1 MAVAGNFLV
10 FASGNSVSTYQIDAA
25 SGGLTK
31 AGSATISNAT
41 AVAADANNVYVAGD
55 LMPAG
60 SGTGIYG
67 FALAGNG
74 SLTTLAG
81 SPTFFDGSCFFC
93 DTPLVLAVNNRL
105 LVQGGVG
112 FHGVGDF
119 TVYPRGAGGVLGKA
133 QPLGTD
139 AEERVAI
146 QHPTGNFAYAL
157 DTSDGA
163 LTEFTMDAT
172 GKPTPGPVVFT
183 DGQDLTVDATNKF
196 LLEVDSAGI
205 VHVFLIDPVTGALSQ
220 TGTSEAA
227 GNGAFDISMD
237 PGGRFVIIGQSTNT
251 GLPNPANQI
260 TVFTFDPVTGAMK
273 KLNSYP
279 QIPGHAVIASL

>member
-1 MAVAGNFLV
+1 
-10 FASGNSVSTYQIDAA
+10 
-25 SGGLTK
+25 
-31 AGSATISNAT
+31 
-41 AVAADANNVYVAGD
+41 
-55 LMPAG
+55 
-60 SGTGIYG
+60 
-67 FALAGNG
+67 
-74 SLTTLAG
+74 
-81 SPTFFDGSCFFC
+81 
-93 DTPLVLAVNNRL
+93 
-105 LVQGGVG
+105 
-112 FHGVGDF
+112 
-119 TVYPRGAGGVLGKA
+119 
-133 QPLGTD
+133 
-139 AEERVAI
+139 
-146 QHPTGNFAYAL
+146 
-157 DTSDGA
+157 
-163 LTEFTMDAT
+163 MDAT

-279 QIPGHAVIASL
+279 QMPGHAVIASL